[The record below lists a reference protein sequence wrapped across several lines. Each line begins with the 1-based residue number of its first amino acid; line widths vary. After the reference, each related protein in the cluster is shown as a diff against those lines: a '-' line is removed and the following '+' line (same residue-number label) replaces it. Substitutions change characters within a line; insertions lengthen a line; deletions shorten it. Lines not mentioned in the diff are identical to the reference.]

1 MEISKYHI
9 FMEVVRHHSF
19 SKAAEVLGY
28 TQSGVSHTLKRMED
42 ELGLAL
48 FYRNRNGAYLTAAGE
63 EILSYVSQIV
73 QSQDNLQQTVENL
86 HDLNRGSLQ
95 IGTYSSISRKWLPQ
109 IIREFRKDYPQIEI
123 HFKEGGA
130 QDILE
135 WMQRREVDMG
145 FFSEGV
151 DDWYDWIP
159 LAEDPLLAVLPPEYD
174 GENREAFPIKQC
186 NDQKFIISE
195 KGTDIDIH
203 RLLHEQH
210 VHPDIQY
217 SAKDDYTIIAMVSCG
232 LGISILPGMVLE
244 HNDTNVQTM
253 PLDPHAVRRLGL
265 AVPSLQMASPAA
277 RKFIEYAKDF
287 IATHM
292 KNTVFQNR
300 HW

>member
-19 SKAAEVLGY
+19 SKAAETLGY
-28 TQSGVSHTLKRMED
+28 TQSGVSHTLKRMEE
-42 ELGLAL
+42 ELGLVL

-63 EILSYVSQIV
+63 EILDCVSKIV
-73 QSQDNLQQTVENL
+73 QCQDNLQQTVENL
-86 HDLNRGSLQ
+86 HDLNQGSLQ
-95 IGTYSSISRKWLPQ
+95 IGTYSSISRKWLPR

-159 LAEDPLLAVLPPEYD
+159 LAEDPLLAVLPPDYD
-174 GENREAFPIKQC
+174 SEGVRAFPIEQC
-186 NDQKFIISE
+186 NDRTFVISE

-203 RLLHEQH
+203 RLLHEKH
-210 VHPDIQY
+210 IHPDIQY

-253 PLDPHAVRRLGL
+253 PLSPCAVRRLGL

-287 IATHM
+287 IATHI
-292 KNTVFQNR
+292 KK
-300 HW
+300 